1 MESCRRIV
9 AGRWQCRW
17 ARGPTEK
24 ECAIFCEDLFP
35 LLKRGGDKLNH
46 HASPHRHRRRRRR
59 NPRQLRG
66 RAQEARLRG
75 KRARG
80 ARRGDGRLQDA
91 APRSRRDRHRPG
103 RGARRGLH
111 AVPRAARA
119 GSQPA
124 YPLSHRARLRL
135 RRGLGPAPGRG
146 RLPHQGREPAA
157 LARAHLGAV
166 SQDRCAARA
175 EGGRGGARAR
185 GAQARREALH
195 RIVERRARSADAHRV
210 LDGAHAREIPGP
222 RERPRGPH
230 ARGEPR
236 RGRGHDHL
244 AREAHPQEIRRGRSR
259 VRADRYGVRHGL
271 PLEGMKLP
279 ALSLRT
285 KLALVALV
293 LLALPWAGYE
303 YVREMER
310 FLLEGEEQA
319 LLATAR
325 AVATALHDRPG
336 LMRARPSRDNDLLR
350 EAEEELRRLAA
361 ERGEPQPEPDPETTL
376 IIDREEAAAKN
387 ETEEIGEILRAVERS
402 TARIWVVTRE
412 LRVLALAG
420 SLRREEGGAEETLT
434 QRVLGL
440 LIPRPSEDFDDAI
453 DDDALAAGREISGAL
468 QGRPGFRLRNTPD
481 GKAVVISAAH
491 PIWNGDEVAGAVVV
505 EESTNPILSVRSQAL
520 ERLLV
525 LTLAAFAV
533 AAAVLIWFAT
543 RISTRIRRLRDE
555 AETAIDAHGR
565 LANLITAQDAGDE
578 IGDLSRSFSAMLGKL
593 SQHHAYLESLASR
606 LSHELRTPVAV
617 VRSSLEN
624 LKLAPADAR
633 VYIERAEEGLERLGT
648 ILTRMSEATR
658 LEQGLASVER
668 ERFDLATVVAACVEG
683 YRLAYPEKPFELERP
698 QEKAL
703 TRGSPDLAA
712 QLLDKF
718 VANAVD
724 FAAAGKRDEPIRISL
739 SVANGFIELGV
750 ENKGPLLPEEMRGKL
765 FESMVSVRG
774 ERRGE
779 GKSVE
784 PHLGLGLYI
793 ARLIAEFHGGEVHAR
808 NLPSGEGV
816 AVSATF
822 RSA

>member
-1 MESCRRIV
+1 MPYTVSICSNAGSTAAWAT
-9 AGRWQCRW
+9 AGRH
-17 ARGPTEK
+17 E
-24 ECAIFCEDLFP
+24 
-35 LLKRGGDKLNH
+35 
-46 HASPHRHRRRRRR
+46 
-59 NPRQLRG
+59 
-66 RAQEARLRG
+66 
-75 KRARG
+75 
-80 ARRGDGRLQDA
+80 
-91 APRSRRDRHRPG
+91 
-103 RGARRGLH
+103 
-111 AVPRAARA
+111 
-119 GSQPA
+119 
-124 YPLSHRARLRL
+124 
-135 RRGLGPAPGRG
+135 APG
-146 RLPHQGREPAA
+146 LEPSQQ
-157 LARAHLGAV
+157 ARP
-166 SQDRCAARA
+166 
-175 EGGRGGARAR
+175 GGARAPR
-185 GAQARREALH
+185 AALGG
-195 RIVERRARSADAHRV
+195 V
-210 LDGAHAREIPGP
+210 
-222 RERPRGPH
+222 
-230 ARGEPR
+230 
-236 RGRGHDHL
+236 
-244 AREAHPQEIRRGRSR
+244 R
-259 VRADRYGVRHGL
+259 VRARDGAISPGRRGAGPARHRARGGDRAARPPG
-271 PLEGMKLP
+271 P
-279 ALSLRT
+279 A
-285 KLALVALV
+285 
-293 LLALPWAGYE
+293 
-303 YVREMER
+303 
-310 FLLEGEEQA
+310 
-319 LLATAR
+319 AR
-325 AVATALHDRPG
+325 APVARQRPAARG
-336 LMRARPSRDNDLLR
+336 GGRAEAARSRARRSAARARRRDRAHHRSRGSRSEKRDRGD
-350 EAEEELRRLAA
+350 RR
-361 ERGEPQPEPDPETTL
+361 DPE
-376 IIDREEAAAKN
+376 
-387 ETEEIGEILRAVERS
+387 GGRAQHG
-402 TARIWVVTRE
+402 AHLVVTRE

-420 SLRREEGGAEETLT
+420 SLRREEGAAEETLT

-505 EESTNPILSVRSQAL
+505 EESTNPILSVRSRAL

-555 AETAIDAHGR
+555 AETAIDARGR
-565 LANLITAQDAGDE
+565 LAHPHSRLLTAQNAGDE
-578 IGDLSRSFSAMLGKL
+578 IGDLSRSFSAMLAKL
-593 SQHHAYLESLASR
+593 SQHHAYLESMASR
-606 LSHELRTPVAV
+606 LSHELRTPIAV

-624 LKLAPADAR
+624 LKLSPGEAR
-633 VYIERAEEGLERLGT
+633 VYIDRAEEGLRRLGT

-658 LEQGLASVER
+658 LEQGLASFER
-668 ERFDLATVVAACVEG
+668 ERFDLGAVVAACVEG
-683 YRLAYPEKPFELERP
+683 YRLAYPERPFELRRA
-698 QEKAL
+698 QEKAVTL
-703 TRGSPDLAA
+703 GSPDLAA

>member
-1 MESCRRIV
+1 
-9 AGRWQCRW
+9 
-17 ARGPTEK
+17 
-24 ECAIFCEDLFP
+24 
-35 LLKRGGDKLNH
+35 
-46 HASPHRHRRRRRR
+46 
-59 NPRQLRG
+59 
-66 RAQEARLRG
+66 
-75 KRARG
+75 
-80 ARRGDGRLQDA
+80 
-91 APRSRRDRHRPG
+91 
-103 RGARRGLH
+103 
-111 AVPRAARA
+111 
-119 GSQPA
+119 
-124 YPLSHRARLRL
+124 
-135 RRGLGPAPGRG
+135 
-146 RLPHQGREPAA
+146 
-157 LARAHLGAV
+157 
-166 SQDRCAARA
+166 
-175 EGGRGGARAR
+175 
-185 GAQARREALH
+185 
-195 RIVERRARSADAHRV
+195 
-210 LDGAHAREIPGP
+210 
-222 RERPRGPH
+222 
-230 ARGEPR
+230 
-236 RGRGHDHL
+236 
-244 AREAHPQEIRRGRSR
+244 
-259 VRADRYGVRHGL
+259 
-271 PLEGMKLP
+271 MKPP

-325 AVATALHDRPG
+325 ALATALHDRPG
-336 LMRARPSRDNDLLR
+336 LLRARPPRDNDLLR

-361 ERGEPQPEPDPETTL
+361 ERGDPQPEQGAETTL

-387 ETEEIGEILRAVERS
+387 ETVEIGEILRAVERS

-420 SLRREEGGAEETLT
+420 SLRREEGEAAETLT

-453 DDDALAAGREISGAL
+453 ADDALATGREIAGAL

-565 LANLITAQDAGDE
+565 LAHLVTAQNAGDE
-578 IGDLSRSFSAMLGKL
+578 IGDLSRSFSAMLAKL
-593 SQHHAYLESLASR
+593 SQHHAYLESMASR
-606 LSHELRTPVAV
+606 LSHELRTPIAV

-633 VYIERAEEGLERLGT
+633 VYIERAEEGLRRLGT
-648 ILTRMSEATR
+648 ILTKMSEATR
-658 LEQGLASVER
+658 LEQGLASFER
-668 ERFDLATVVAACVEG
+668 ERFDLANVVSGCVEG
-683 YRLAYPEKPFELERP
+683 YRLAYPAQAFVLELPEGKPLA
-698 QEKAL
+698 Q
-703 TRGSPDLAA
+703 GSPELAA
-712 QLLDKF
+712 QLLDKL

-724 FAAAGKRDEPIRISL
+724 FSRAGEPVR
-739 SVANGFIELGV
+739 VALRVADGLAELGV
-750 ENKGPLLPEEMRGKL
+750 ENRGPPLPEAMRGKL

-774 ERRGE
+774 ERSRD
-779 GKSVE
+779 GKSAE
-784 PHLGLGLYI
+784 PHLGLGLYV
-793 ARLIAEFHGGEVHAR
+793 ARLIAEFHGGSISAH
-808 NLPSGEGV
+808 NLASGGV
-816 AVSATF
+816 AVTATF
-822 RSA
+822 RLA

>member
-1 MESCRRIV
+1 LE
-9 AGRWQCRW
+9 
-17 ARGPTEK
+17 T
-24 ECAIFCEDLFP
+24 L
-35 LLKRGGDKLNH
+35 
-46 HASPHRHRRRRRR
+46 
-59 NPRQLRG
+59 
-66 RAQEARLRG
+66 
-75 KRARG
+75 
-80 ARRGDGRLQDA
+80 
-91 APRSRRDRHRPG
+91 SRF
-103 RGARRGLH
+103 
-111 AVPRAARA
+111 
-119 GSQPA
+119 S
-124 YPLSHRARLRL
+124 
-135 RRGLGPAPGRG
+135 
-146 RLPHQGREPAA
+146 
-157 LARAHLGAV
+157 
-166 SQDRCAARA
+166 
-175 EGGRGGARAR
+175 
-185 GAQARREALH
+185 
-195 RIVERRARSADAHRV
+195 
-210 LDGAHAREIPGP
+210 
-222 RERPRGPH
+222 
-230 ARGEPR
+230 
-236 RGRGHDHL
+236 
-244 AREAHPQEIRRGRSR
+244 
-259 VRADRYGVRHGL
+259 
-271 PLEGMKLP
+271 
-279 ALSLRT
+279 LSLRT

-325 AVATALHDRPG
+325 AVATALHDRPS
-336 LMRARPSRDNDLLR
+336 LMRAPASRDSDVRR

-361 ERGEPQPEPDPETTL
+361 ERGEPPDEGAGPPL
-376 IIDREEAAAKN
+376 IIDREESAGRRD
-387 ETEEIGEILRAVERS
+387 TEEIAQILKGVERTTS
-402 TARIWVVTRE
+402 RIWVVTRD

-420 SLRREEGGAEETLT
+420 SLRREGGETEQTVT
-434 QRVLGL
+434 QRALGL
-440 LIPRPSEDFDDAI
+440 LIPRPDEDFDDAI
-453 DDDALAAGREISGAL
+453 ADDALATGREIAGAL

-525 LTLAAFAV
+525 LTLAAFAL

-555 AETAIDAHGR
+555 AEAAIDARGR
-565 LANLITAQDAGDE
+565 LAHPHSRLITAQNAGDE

-593 SQHHAYLESLASR
+593 SQHHAYLETLASR
-606 LSHELRTPVAV
+606 LSHELRTPIAV

-624 LKLAPADAR
+624 LKLAPADSR
-633 VYIERAEEGLERLGT
+633 VYIDRAEEGLRRLAT

-668 ERFDLATVVAACVEG
+668 ERFDLAAVVSGCVEG
-683 YRLAYPEKPFELERP
+683 YRLAYPQKLFELERP
-698 QEKAL
+698 QEKAM
-703 TRGSPDLAA
+703 TQGSPDLAA

-718 VANAVD
+718 VSNAVD

-739 SVANGFIELGV
+739 SVANGLVELGV

-765 FESMVSVRG
+765 FESMVSVRD

-779 GKSVE
+779 GMGVE

>member
-1 MESCRRIV
+1 
-9 AGRWQCRW
+9 
-17 ARGPTEK
+17 
-24 ECAIFCEDLFP
+24 
-35 LLKRGGDKLNH
+35 
-46 HASPHRHRRRRRR
+46 
-59 NPRQLRG
+59 
-66 RAQEARLRG
+66 
-75 KRARG
+75 
-80 ARRGDGRLQDA
+80 
-91 APRSRRDRHRPG
+91 
-103 RGARRGLH
+103 
-111 AVPRAARA
+111 
-119 GSQPA
+119 
-124 YPLSHRARLRL
+124 
-135 RRGLGPAPGRG
+135 
-146 RLPHQGREPAA
+146 
-157 LARAHLGAV
+157 
-166 SQDRCAARA
+166 
-175 EGGRGGARAR
+175 
-185 GAQARREALH
+185 
-195 RIVERRARSADAHRV
+195 
-210 LDGAHAREIPGP
+210 
-222 RERPRGPH
+222 
-230 ARGEPR
+230 
-236 RGRGHDHL
+236 
-244 AREAHPQEIRRGRSR
+244 
-259 VRADRYGVRHGL
+259 
-271 PLEGMKLP
+271 MKLAAYFP
-279 ALSLRT
+279 RLSLRT

-293 LLALPWAGYE
+293 LLALPWAGYN

-310 FLLEGEEQA
+310 FLLEGQEQA

-325 AVATALHDRPG
+325 AVATALHDRPK
-336 LMRARPSRDNDLLR
+336 LMRAPPPRDTDVRR

-361 ERGEPQPEPDPETTL
+361 ERGDPPDEGSGPAL
-376 IIDREEAAAKN
+376 IIDREESAGRS
-387 ETEEIGEILRAVERS
+387 ETEEIAEILKGVERTTS
-402 TARIWVVTRE
+402 RIWVVTRD

-420 SLRREEGGAEETLT
+420 SLRREGGEAEETFT
-434 QRVLGL
+434 RRVLGW
-440 LIPRPSEDFDDAI
+440 LIPRPNEDFDDAI
-453 DDDALAAGREISGAL
+453 ADDALATGREIAGAL

-481 GKAVVISAAH
+481 GRAVVISAAH

-565 LANLITAQDAGDE
+565 LAHPHSRLLTAQDAGDE

-606 LSHELRTPVAV
+606 LSHELRTPIAV

-633 VYIERAEEGLERLGT
+633 VYIDRAEEGLKRLGT

-668 ERFDLATVVAACVEG
+668 ERFDLAAVVSGSVEG
-683 YRLAYPEKPFELERP
+683 YRLAYPDKLFELR
-698 QEKAL
+698 QAHEKAM
-703 TRGSPDLAA
+703 TEGSPDLAA

-724 FAAAGKRDEPIRISL
+724 FAAAGKRDDPIRISL
-739 SVANGFIELGV
+739 SVANGLIELDV
-750 ENKGPLLPEEMRGKL
+750 ENKGPLLPEGMRGKL

-779 GKSVE
+779 GNSAE

>member
-1 MESCRRIV
+1 M
-9 AGRWQCRW
+9 
-17 ARGPTEK
+17 
-24 ECAIFCEDLFP
+24 
-35 LLKRGGDKLNH
+35 
-46 HASPHRHRRRRRR
+46 
-59 NPRQLRG
+59 
-66 RAQEARLRG
+66 
-75 KRARG
+75 
-80 ARRGDGRLQDA
+80 
-91 APRSRRDRHRPG
+91 
-103 RGARRGLH
+103 
-111 AVPRAARA
+111 
-119 GSQPA
+119 
-124 YPLSHRARLRL
+124 
-135 RRGLGPAPGRG
+135 
-146 RLPHQGREPAA
+146 
-157 LARAHLGAV
+157 
-166 SQDRCAARA
+166 
-175 EGGRGGARAR
+175 
-185 GAQARREALH
+185 
-195 RIVERRARSADAHRV
+195 
-210 LDGAHAREIPGP
+210 
-222 RERPRGPH
+222 
-230 ARGEPR
+230 
-236 RGRGHDHL
+236 
-244 AREAHPQEIRRGRSR
+244 
-259 VRADRYGVRHGL
+259 
-271 PLEGMKLP
+271 
-279 ALSLRT
+279 SLRT

-293 LLALPWAGYE
+293 LLALPWTGYE

-361 ERGEPQPEPDPETTL
+361 ERGEPQPEPGAETTL

-420 SLRREEGGAEETLT
+420 SLRREGSGAEETLT

-440 LIPRPSEDFDDAI
+440 LIPRPNEDFDDAI
-453 DDDALAAGREISGAL
+453 ADDALATGREIAGAL

-505 EESTNPILSVRSQAL
+505 EESTNPILSVRSRAL

-555 AETAIDAHGR
+555 AETAIDGRGR
-565 LANLITAQDAGDE
+565 LAHLVTAQDAGDE

-606 LSHELRTPVAV
+606 LSHELRTPIAV

-633 VYIERAEEGLERLGT
+633 VYIERAEEGLKRLGT

-658 LEQGLASVER
+658 LEQGLASFER
-668 ERFDLATVVAACVEG
+668 ERFDLAAVVSGCVEG
-683 YRLAYPEKPFELERP
+683 YRLAYPEKPFDLRRP
-698 QEKAL
+698 QEKAVTL
-703 TRGSPDLAA
+703 GSPDLAA

-739 SVANGFIELGV
+739 SVANGFIELAV
-750 ENKGPLLPEEMRGKL
+750 ENKGPPLPEEMRGKL

-779 GKSVE
+779 AKSVE